1 MRYYSSITFLL
12 FLALILNKL
21 FYFKGAYI
29 VYNQTILEVS
39 GTSVKLTRN
48 RSTFI
53 LYLSN
58 DNEALILYDYMARRI
73 HEK

>member
-1 MRYYSSITFLL
+1 M
-12 FLALILNKL
+12 
-21 FYFKGAYI
+21 
-29 VYNQTILEVS
+29 YNQTILEVS